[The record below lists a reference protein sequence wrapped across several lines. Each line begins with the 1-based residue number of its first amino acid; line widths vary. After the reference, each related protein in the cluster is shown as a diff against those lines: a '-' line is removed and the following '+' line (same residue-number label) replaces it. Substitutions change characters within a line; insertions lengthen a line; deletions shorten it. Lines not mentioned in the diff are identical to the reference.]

1 VIDIQKLCFPCA
13 IFFEESRLSEETERP
28 IIGLTVGDPA
38 GVGPEIVVK
47 ALQEVAVRKA
57 VRPVV
62 YADRAILEQ
71 AIGAIG
77 ADVQLNLVSHPSQ
90 GRFEKGYVDYVACG
104 MLDGPIQ
111 YGQISA
117 DGGRAGYG
125 YLNRAID
132 DALAGHVVG
141 LATAPLNKES
151 LQAAKVRHIDHTAVL
166 NERAAHRLPMTLFVV
181 KNMKIFFLTRH
192 LSFREIADA
201 ITHESIVTYLPLCD
215 LYLRQLGADNPVL
228 AVAALNPHGGE
239 QGLFGREEME
249 VIRPAVAEAQARGIQ
264 VRGPIP
270 ADSVF
275 HQALEGRY
283 DGVLSLY
290 HDQGHIASKT
300 VDFHGTVSFTM
311 GLKFLRTSVDHG
323 TAFDIAGKGIADA
336 HGMVEAILAAGRYA
350 QVVRDRLGMAPL
362 YPPE

>member
-1 VIDIQKLCFPCA
+1 MSK
-13 IFFEESRLSEETERP
+13 TKERP

-47 ALQEVAVRKA
+47 ALQEKEANDCIK
-57 VRPVV
+57 PLV
-62 YADRAILEQ
+62 YADQAILEQ
-71 AIGAIG
+71 TLDTLGLSVG
-77 ADVQLNLVSHPSQ
+77 LNAVTHPQ
-90 GRFEKGYVDYVACG
+90 EGRYESGCIDFIDCG
-104 MLDGPIQ
+104 ILKGPIA

-125 YLNRAID
+125 YLDRAID
-132 DALAGHVVG
+132 DALSGAVVG

-151 LQAAKVRHIDHTAVL
+151 LQAAKSPVIDHTAALKV
-166 NERAAHRLPMTLFVV
+166 RAALHMPMTLFLVR
-181 KNMKIFFLTRH
+181 NLKIFFLTRH
-192 LSFREIADA
+192 ISFREIPDA
-201 ITHESIVTYLPLCD
+201 ITQEGILEALPLCD
-215 LYLRQLGADNPVL
+215 LYLRQLGVDEPSL

-249 VIRPAVAEAQARGIQ
+249 VIAPAVKEAQTRGYQ
-264 VRGPIP
+264 VRGPVP

-283 DGVLSLY
+283 DGVISLY

-300 VDFHGTVSFTM
+300 LDFHGTVSLTM

-323 TAFDIAGKGIADA
+323 TAFDIAGKGIA
-336 HGMVEAILAAGRYA
+336 HERGMIEAIKAAGKYA
-350 QVVRDRLGMAPL
+350 QLVRDRLDMATK
-362 YPPE
+362 